1 MHIRN
6 LIKRL
11 LRFVDPFPRQWICGY
26 LEWSLIKRLLQIYS
40 INCVLDVGANRGQF
54 AENLRRIGYK
64 GRICSFEPIP
74 YEFEHITRLFVNDPN
89 WRGFPIALGN
99 SNGEQILYVPSASTA
114 MSSFLKPKDASWQL
128 TEISV
133 PIRKLDDVFEEAV
146 TGIPQPNVMLKI
158 DTQGYDLEVVKGG
171 MNCMAR
177 VTCLQSEV
185 AITPIYEG
193 VPTYLSVLAEYEKL
207 GFQLVGFAEVFRQ
220 EASASLV
227 EANCLLVRRERARQ
241 LGAL

>member
-6 LIKRL
+6 LVKRL
-11 LRFVDPFPRQWICGY
+11 LRFGDPFPRQWVCGY
-26 LEWSLIKRLLQIYS
+26 LEWSHIKRLLQIYS
-40 INCVLDVGANRGQF
+40 INCVLDVGANHGQF
-54 AENLRRIGYK
+54 AENLRRIGYW
-64 GRICSFEPIP
+64 GRICSFEPISH
-74 YEFEHITRLFVNDPN
+74 EFERMARHFSHDRN

-99 SNGEQILYVPSASTA
+99 KNGEQILHVPTASTA

-128 TEISV
+128 AEISV
-133 PIRKLDDVFEEAV
+133 PIRKLDDIFEE
-146 TGIPQPNVMLKI
+146 TISGIQQPNVMLKI

-171 MNCMAR
+171 ANCIAR

-185 AITPIYEG
+185 AITPIYDG
-193 VPTYLSVLAEYEKL
+193 APTYLHVLAEYEKL
-207 GFQLVGFAEVFRQ
+207 GFQLAGFAEASRQ

-241 LGAL
+241 FGAL